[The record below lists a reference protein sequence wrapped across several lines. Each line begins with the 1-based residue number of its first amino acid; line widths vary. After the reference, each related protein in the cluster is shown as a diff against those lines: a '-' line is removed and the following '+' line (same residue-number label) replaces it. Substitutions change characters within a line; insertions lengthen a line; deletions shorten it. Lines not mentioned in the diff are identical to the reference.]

1 MYVDLVMGLNFAV
14 DLFLLLGANAL
25 AGFPVSLKRA
35 ALAAAVGGIYGGV
48 CLLPGFRFL
57 GSVPWRLVFLG
68 LMSVIAFGWNRSAV
82 RRGTLFV
89 LLSMALG
96 GIALGLGNGGMGA
109 IAGSAAAVALMC
121 FVGFHGRVG
130 QRRFTKVELV
140 CRGKRKAL
148 TALCDTGNT
157 LRDPLTGNQV
167 LVVGADVAA
176 DLLELTPQALAS
188 PVETLTKA
196 GIPGLRLIPY
206 RAVGQPGGMLLAMKM
221 EEVRIDGKIRGD
233 LVAFAPQTLG
243 NDGYEA
249 LAGGMI

>member
-1 MYVDLVMGLNFAV
+1 MYLDLVMGLNFAV
-14 DLFLLLGANAL
+14 DLFLLLGSNAL
-25 AGFPVSLKRA
+25 AGYPLSLKRA

-68 LMSVIAFGWNRSAV
+68 VMSVIAFGWNRSAV

-109 IAGSAAAVALMC
+109 IIGSAAAVALLC
-121 FVGFHGRVG
+121 VVGFHSRAG
-130 QRRFTKVELV
+130 QRRFMKVELV
-140 CRGKRKAL
+140 CRGKRKVL

-157 LRDPLTGNQV
+157 LRDPVTGQQV

-176 DLLELTPQALAS
+176 DLLALTPQALAS
-188 PVETLTKA
+188 PLETLTKA

-221 EEVRIDGKIRGD
+221 EEVRMDGKVRGD